1 MKRKLTIFSI
11 CLNFALL
18 GVFLFL
24 RNSHSEPRPEN
35 SQSPQSKI
43 IRQTNFVTTGL
54 KQTSERIQFQ
64 WRSIESADY
73 PTYIAN
79 LRAIGCPEKTIL
91 NIILA
96 DVEKLYEER
105 EKQLEMS
112 GKFWVTGDENQKL
125 FLARAEKLFAM
136 KEEKRA
142 LLRTLLNTELD
153 AEVLRDWYRG
163 DDLGMFMAFLPDSEA
178 ERVLS
183 MVKKYADRFQRIEK
197 RTGRLTIPED
207 AEEKQKI
214 YAEMMAALGQIMS
227 PWEVEEGD
235 LRLVSVL
242 NRAFSMGA
250 FKDSG
255 LTGAEL
261 RYLTKLQNQSL
272 NLLQAQLA
280 KFDGQDSAPELAA
293 KQAYF
298 RQARQFLGD
307 ARFQKYLS
315 AEDRDFRQFQ
325 NLVQESGIATQTAL
339 GIYDIQQ
346 MALLESTRIRED
358 RTLGRKEQEAE
369 LQTCEGSTRDAVNRL
384 LGETIAARY
393 ATNGGYWIDE
403 IGKR

>member
-1 MKRKLTIFSI
+1 MNRKFTIFSV

-43 IRQTNFVTTGL
+43 IRRTNFITTGL
-54 KQTSERIQFQ
+54 TQKPERIQFQ
-64 WRSIESADY
+64 WRSIESANY

-79 LRAIGCPEKTIL
+79 LRAVHCPEKTIL

-105 EKQLEMS
+105 EKQLEVS
-112 GKFWVTGDENQKL
+112 GKFWVTGDENLKL
-125 FLARAEKLFAM
+125 FLAKEEKLFAM

-163 DDLGMFMAFLPDSEA
+163 DDLGMFMAFLRDSEA

-183 MVKKYADRFQRIEK
+183 VVKKFADRYQRIER
-197 RTGRLTIPED
+197 RTGKLTIPED
-207 AEEKQKI
+207 AEEKQKV
-214 YAEMMAALGQIMS
+214 YAEMMAALGQIVS
-227 PWEVEEGD
+227 PWELEEGE
-235 LRLVSVL
+235 LRLVSLL
-242 NRAFSMGA
+242 NYLFSMGA
-250 FKDSG
+250 LKESG

-272 NLLQAQLA
+272 NPLEAHLA

-293 KQAYF
+293 KQAF
-298 RQARQFLGD
+298 LRQVRQFLGD
-307 ARFQKYLS
+307 PRFQKYLS

-346 MALLESTRIRED
+346 MAMLESTRIRED
-358 RTLGRKEQEAE
+358 RTLRRKDQKAE
-369 LQTCEGSTRDAVNRL
+369 LQACENSTRDAVNRL
-384 LGETIAARY
+384 LGATLAARY